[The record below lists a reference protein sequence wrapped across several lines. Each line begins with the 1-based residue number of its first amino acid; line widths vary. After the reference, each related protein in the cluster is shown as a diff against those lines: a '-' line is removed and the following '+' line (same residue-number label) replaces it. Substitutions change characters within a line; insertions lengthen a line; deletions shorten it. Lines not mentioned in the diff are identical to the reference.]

1 MSHPGLLCTMMTN
14 DQPSRLMTKSTDEKG
29 PVPCEV
35 SVFVWSVQSMKGTG
49 KESGKSSELFC

>member
-29 PVPCEV
+29 PVKSQFSFGQCDERDRKGEWEV
-35 SVFVWSVQSMKGTG
+35 
-49 KESGKSSELFC
+49 E